1 MENPLTKKMEDYQKH
16 KKQKSCKSWDLQDS
30 VAEREVPELN
40 RCNSLIFSYLQIST
54 FLRVASVK
62 LNYEYFVIMQ

>member
-1 MENPLTKKMEDYQKH
+1 MLNL
-16 KKQKSCKSWDLQDS
+16 S
-30 VAEREVPELN
+30 AEREVPELN
-40 RCNSLIFSYLQIST
+40 RYNSLIFSYLQIST